1 MSETRVAILGSTG
14 SIGTAAL
21 DVMAHLG
28 APYQVAAL
36 STHSRVDELLAQCEG
51 FKPACAAVTG
61 TPVSTEQR
69 KRFDAL
75 GVELLTGDGACADI
89 ARRADVDT
97 VLSAVV
103 GAAGLPAAIATVEL
117 GKRLLL
123 ANKESLVVAGSI
135 LMPLARQ
142 RGATI
147 LPIDSEH
154 SAVLQCLASG
164 RMSEVRKVILTASG
178 GPFRTVPIDAMR
190 AATPREALKHPTWTM
205 GSKITIDSA
214 TMFNKALELIEA
226 AHLFDLPANKL
237 GVVVHPQSVIHSMVE
252 FVDGSTIAQL
262 SPPDMRTPIQHALTF
277 PDRRDGTSKRMD
289 WTTSQSLTFEPADF
303 EKFPSLDLGFD
314 AIRRGGTCGA
324 ALNAANE
331 VAVQAFLRER
341 IPLGVI
347 FDVVRHI
354 VAEHA
359 FIGTP
364 TLAELFATDTWAREQ
379 AARLIERSGR

>member
-1 MSETRVAILGSTG
+1 VTEMRVAILGSTG

-21 DVMAHLG
+21 DVLAHLG
-28 APYQVAAL
+28 APYRVAAL
-36 STHSRVDELLAQCEG
+36 STHSRVDELLVQCEG
-51 FKPACAAVTG
+51 FRPACAAVTG
-61 TPVSTEQR
+61 AAVTDTQR
-69 KRFDAL
+69 KRFDTL
-75 GVELLTGDGACADI
+75 GVELLTGNTACADI
-89 ARRADVDT
+89 ARRADVDV

-103 GAAGLPAAIATVEL
+103 GAAGLPAALATVEL

-135 LMPLARQ
+135 LMPLAKA

-164 RMSEVRKVILTASG
+164 RMDEVRKIVLTASG
-178 GPFRTVPIDAMR
+178 GPFRTTPTASMR
-190 AATPREALKHPTWTM
+190 NAGRREALKHPTWTM
-205 GSKITIDSA
+205 GEKITIDSA

-226 AHLFDLPANKL
+226 AHLFDLPAGKL
-237 GVVVHPQSVIHSMVE
+237 GVVVHPQSVVHSMVE

-262 SPPDMRTPIQHALTF
+262 SPPDMRTPIQHALTY
-277 PDRRDGTSKRMD
+277 PARRDGTSKRMN
-289 WTTSQSLTFEPADF
+289 WTTSQSLTFEPVDF
-303 EKFPSLDLGFD
+303 EKFPSLDLGFE

-331 VAVQAFLRER
+331 VAVQAFLRDEIR
-341 IPLGVI
+341 LGMI

-359 FIGTP
+359 FVGSP
-364 TLAELFATDTWAREQ
+364 TLADLLATDTQAREQ
-379 AARLIERSGR
+379 TARLIERSGR